1 MTEKDFLANLPIIEV
16 PTELR
21 GLSDDEILVLS
32 ESKEKKHPN
41 RAYRLSKKDRIL
53 RRQEESRRRLLDI
66 DDQIQKEMAGVTSSR
81 SYMANKPMPRIRD
94 FESDLS
100 KEKNE
105 FSEKKSH
112 YASLAD
118 LFKSDVRIEREIEK
132 KPEVI
137 VRSSISSSPKPS
149 SGRVLQAKFTF
160 PGAKK
165 IETTIVDA
173 KTLEEKRAAEREKK
187 IRKTATSLLKPVT
200 PEGTPVKRPRGRPKK
215 IRSEEN
221 L

>member
-1 MTEKDFLANLPIIEV
+1 M
-16 PTELR
+16 
-21 GLSDDEILVLS
+21 
-32 ESKEKKHPN
+32 
-41 RAYRLSKKDRIL
+41 
-53 RRQEESRRRLLDI
+53 
-66 DDQIQKEMAGVTSSR
+66 
-81 SYMANKPMPRIRD
+81 
-94 FESDLS
+94 
-100 KEKNE
+100 
-105 FSEKKSH
+105 
-112 YASLAD
+112 
-118 LFKSDVRIEREIEK
+118 
-132 KPEVI
+132 
-137 VRSSISSSPKPS
+137 
-149 SGRVLQAKFTF
+149 QAKFTF

>member
-66 DDQIQKEMAGVTSSR
+66 DDQIQKEKAGVTSSR

-112 YASLAD
+112 YA
-118 LFKSDVRIEREIEK
+118 
-132 KPEVI
+132 
-137 VRSSISSSPKPS
+137 
-149 SGRVLQAKFTF
+149 
-160 PGAKK
+160 
-165 IETTIVDA
+165 
-173 KTLEEKRAAEREKK
+173 
-187 IRKTATSLLKPVT
+187 
-200 PEGTPVKRPRGRPKK
+200 
-215 IRSEEN
+215 
-221 L
+221 